1 MLSSNQI
8 QIKKPIP
15 AKYLCPITHQIMLD
29 PVMAADGRVYEFQAN
44 NPLVKEAK
52 MHTFKECAA

>member
-29 PVMAADGRVYEFQAN
+29 PVMAADGRGYEFQAN

-52 MHTFKECAA
+52 MHTFK